1 MPQPSIAYA
10 VGRVRATARKPLG
23 EAQLER
29 LLAAPSFED
38 ARHALAEMGW
48 SGAEDEDIGR
58 LSVQMQELACAK
70 IREITPDGQL
80 TDLFLLRYAAQNL
93 KTIFKARILGEPSE
107 DLSLCGTLSPDTL
120 RHAVL
125 EHVYNKLPAE
135 FAAAM
140 TALEKRI
147 VLGINPM
154 EIDAKIDQ
162 AYYKTV
168 SHNLKKS
175 KSKAAAD
182 YFSAKADLQNA
193 VTFLRLLAMKER
205 TLSMDDLLLPG
216 GTISNKV
223 WLALMDTPEK
233 LPRLFLSYGQGIRA
247 VLSAALLNHK
257 AIPALEKVSD
267 DYLLSLFRPFRHEPF
282 AIEALIGWLLAHER
296 EGGAVRLIMAGKRNG
311 FSEYLIRER
320 LREAYGR

>member
-1 MPQPSIAYA
+1 
-10 VGRVRATARKPLG
+10 
-23 EAQLER
+23 
-29 LLAAPSFED
+29 
-38 ARHALAEMGW
+38 
-48 SGAEDEDIGR
+48 
-58 LSVQMQELACAK
+58 
-70 IREITPDGQL
+70 
-80 TDLFLLRYAAQNL
+80 
-93 KTIFKARILGEPSE
+93 
-107 DLSLCGTLSPDTL
+107 
-120 RHAVL
+120 
-125 EHVYNKLPAE
+125 
-135 FAAAM
+135 
-140 TALEKRI
+140 
-147 VLGINPM
+147 
-154 EIDAKIDQ
+154 
-162 AYYKTV
+162 
-168 SHNLKKS
+168 
-175 KSKAAAD
+175 
-182 YFSAKADLQNA
+182 
-193 VTFLRLLAMKER
+193 
-205 TLSMDDLLLPG
+205 MDDLLLPG